1 MANSSLI
8 INETSQQGNKLQRTV
23 TFTNDDADREK
34 LLTFA
39 QGLNGLLTNNFVEA
53 KRIQKVDLDE
63 EPDGG
68 WKPGGSG
75 GYEVVPYPEATTTP
89 DASKNTP
96 TITLSPTTIAKN
108 SINQALD
115 KDNHY
120 DVTIAYDGDGELYID
135 YVPTNTNLPVGATII
150 NGNTLRIFKDGTSD
164 GSTVDIIFTYTIRST
179 TTATCNPASATFR
192 VV

>member
-1 MANSSLI
+1 MANSSLL
-8 INETSQQGNKLQRTV
+8 INATDQAGNKLQRSV
-23 TFTNDDADREK
+23 TCTAEDAARDK

-53 KRIQKVDLDE
+53 KRVQKVDLDT

-89 DASKNTP
+89 DESKNTP
-96 TITLSPTTIAKN
+96 TITLSPTTITRE

-115 KDNHY
+115 NDNHY

-135 YVPTNTNLPVGATII
+135 YVPTNANLPVGAAII
-150 NGNTLRIFKDGTSD
+150 NGNTLRIFKDGTMN
-164 GSTVDIIFTYTIRST
+164 GSTVQIIFNYIVRST
-179 TTATCNPASATFR
+179 TTATCNPASATFS